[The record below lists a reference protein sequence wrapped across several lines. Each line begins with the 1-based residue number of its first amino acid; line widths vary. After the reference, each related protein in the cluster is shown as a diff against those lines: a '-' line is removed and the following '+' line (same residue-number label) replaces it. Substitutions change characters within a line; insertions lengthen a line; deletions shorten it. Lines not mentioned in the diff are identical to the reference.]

1 MISPHVYQRQFL
13 RGHRP
18 VLRDG
23 TVSDTVI
30 LEYEGG
36 ADMDTDHAITGV
48 TLTTSLSGDRVVVA
62 KMVRQANGT
71 LARAFVGV
79 EGTHFLVHQAPCGQ
93 GGLNNVTVALR
104 NRTRGLGCELFGKCR
119 FPVCLGHAKA
129 MYAWKDGE
137 CLRFYIADATGHEH
151 AVAECVYKSKHRGP
165 MVPSHWRA
173 ADALAIPRLIPL
185 VQPRRFLK
193 WAPWEEE
200 QEVPLEGADT
210 GTSMLHMHGDLWVRR
225 QRMMEFSE
233 KFTELLGSQDL
244 VLHECTGTTGCVCE
258 KW

>member
-1 MISPHVYQRQFL
+1 MISPHVYQRHYL
-13 RGHRP
+13 RGHRA
-18 VLRDG
+18 VWRDG

-48 TLTTSLSGDRVVVA
+48 ALTTSLPGDRVVVA
-62 KMVRQANGT
+62 KMVRQADGT
-71 LARAFVGV
+71 LVRAFVGK
-79 EGTHFLVHQAPCGQ
+79 EGTHFLVHRAPCGQ

-104 NRTRGLGCELFGKCR
+104 NRTRGLGCELFGKRR

-129 MYAWKDGE
+129 MYAWKEGE
-137 CLRFYIADATGHEH
+137 CLQFYIADATGHEH

-185 VQPRRFLK
+185 DPRRFLK

-210 GTSMLHMHGDLWVRR
+210 VTSMFRMHAELWGHWKD
-225 QRMMEFSE
+225 MMEFSE
-233 KFTELLGSQDL
+233 KFTELLGSQHL
-244 VLHECTGTTGCVCE
+244 VLHECTGTAECFCR